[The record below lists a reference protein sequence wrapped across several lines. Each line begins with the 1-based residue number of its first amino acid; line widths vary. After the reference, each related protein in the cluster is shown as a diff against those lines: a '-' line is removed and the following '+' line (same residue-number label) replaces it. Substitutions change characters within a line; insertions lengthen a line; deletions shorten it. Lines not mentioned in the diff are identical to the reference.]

1 MENTGAAG
9 APQPMPPP
17 PPSGTGV
24 DLRVSRRL
32 LWVGEA
38 AYPLHNITRVHTFE
52 LRPKRMEAFMSFLK
66 WLGATF
72 VAFVVLQ
79 TANDNSSFD
88 GGSSNDSA
96 GALWFLALAIAIG
109 LVVHLVKDLAAPSE
123 HVLAVE
129 TTSASSA
136 LVTLPN
142 PDQLRQLVHY
152 LVHAIENPEAEFQ
165 VRVER
170 VLVNPKNYHFG
181 DNVNMYGGMFNT
193 GVSK

>member
-1 MENTGAAG
+1 
-9 APQPMPPP
+9 MPPTP
-17 PPSGTGV
+17 PGGTVV
-24 DLRVSRRL
+24 DLKVGRRM

-66 WLGATF
+66 WLGVT
-72 VAFVVLQ
+72 VVVVVLVQ
-79 TANDNSSFD
+79 AVNRSSEGTSASASD
-88 GGSSNDSA
+88 TA
-96 GALWFLALAIAIG
+96 GAVWILGVAVVVG
-109 LVVHLVKDLAAPSE
+109 LVVGLVKELGAKPE
-123 HVLAVE
+123 QVLAVE
-129 TTSASSA
+129 TSSSSTA

-152 LVHAIENPEAEFQ
+152 LVNAIENPETEFQ

-181 DNVNMYGGMFNT
+181 DNVNMYGGLFNT